1 MFTKEEASA
10 IKKEFWHKLAQQ
22 LENRRSAS
30 GKRINWVNYK
40 TGVRDIYFRMEA
52 DKRTASISIDLGHED
67 IGIQEL
73 FYEQFLEFKT
83 YLHNILGEEWDWKL
97 HGTDTIGRTVSR
109 ISKTLNE
116 VNVFNKRDWDKLI
129 SFLKPRIILLDE
141 FWFDAKDNFEA
152 LK

>member
-10 IKKEFWHKLAQQ
+10 IKKEFWSNLAQQ
-22 LENRRSAS
+22 LEKRGSAS

-40 TGVRDIYFRMEA
+40 TGVRDIYFRMHA
-52 DKRTASISIDLGHED
+52 NKKKASISIDISHED
-67 IGIQEL
+67 TGIQEL
-73 FYEQFLEFKT
+73 FYEQFLEFKN
-83 YLHNILGEEWDWKL
+83 YLHNILGEEWDWEL
-97 HGTDTIGRTVSR
+97 HGTDDLGRTVSR

-116 VNVFNKRDWDKLI
+116 INIFNKKDWNKLI